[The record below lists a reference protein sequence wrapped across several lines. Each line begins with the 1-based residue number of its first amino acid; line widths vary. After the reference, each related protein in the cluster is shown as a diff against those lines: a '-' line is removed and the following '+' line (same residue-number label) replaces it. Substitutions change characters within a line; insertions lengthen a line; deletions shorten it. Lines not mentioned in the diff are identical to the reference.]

1 MPAASAT
8 KSLGLSVSVVIPA
21 LNEEATVANVVRAA
35 RASCANEVIVV
46 DSDSTDATA
55 ANAQEAG
62 ATVLNWRDIAPEI
75 PVQPGKGEAL
85 WRGVR
90 AAAGDIVVF
99 LDADVT
105 TVQAGWVDRLAGEFV
120 DKRVHL
126 VKATYARALDGASR
140 GGGRVTELTAKP
152 LLRLLFPDLP
162 ALDQPLA
169 GEYAIRRSTALEV
182 PFVAGYGVEAGLLID
197 VASLHGPSSL
207 TQVDLGQKIHRNRPL
222 SELSE
227 MADTVARTILAR
239 AGVGDIPQRQP
250 WAKLR

>member
-1 MPAASAT
+1 MQ
-8 KSLGLSVSVVIPA
+8 VSVVIPA
-21 LNEEATVANVVRAA
+21 LNEEATVADVVRAA
-35 RASCANEVIVV
+35 RASCADEVIVV

-55 ANAQEAG
+55 ANAEAAG

-85 WRGVR
+85 WRGVL
-90 AAAGDIVVF
+90 AAQGDIVVF

-105 TVQAGWVDRLAGEFV
+105 TVEAGWVDRLAGAFV

-126 VKATYARALDGASR
+126 VKASYDRALNGAPR

-152 LLRLLFPDLP
+152 LLRLLFPDIP
-162 ALDQPLA
+162 PLDQPLA
-169 GEYAIRRSTALEV
+169 GEYAIRRDTALKV

-207 TQVDLGQKIHRNRPL
+207 TQIPLGQKAHRNRPL
-222 SELSE
+222 HELSA
-227 MADTVARTILAR
+227 MAETVAATILAR
-239 AGVGDIPQRQP
+239 AGVGDVPQRQP
-250 WAKLR
+250 WAELR

>member
-1 MPAASAT
+1 MDTPR
-8 KSLGLSVSVVIPA
+8 VSVVIPA
-21 LNEEATVANVVRAA
+21 LNEEATVAHVVRAA
-35 RASCANEVIVV
+35 CASCADEVIVV

-55 ANAQEAG
+55 ATARAAG
-62 ATVLNWRDIAPEI
+62 ATVYNWRDIAPDI

-85 WRGVR
+85 WRGVLQAR
-90 AAAGDIVVF
+90 GEIVVF

-105 TVQAGWVDRLAGEFV
+105 TVEPGWVDGLAGAFV

-126 VKATYARALDGASR
+126 VKATYARALDGAPR

-152 LLRLLFPDLP
+152 LLRLLFPQIPL
-162 ALDQPLA
+162 LDQPLA

-197 VASLHGPSSL
+197 VASLHGPSSI

-222 SELSE
+222 SELSGMSE
-227 MADTVARTILAR
+227 TVARTILAR
-239 AGVGDIPQRQP
+239 AGVCDVAQRQP
-250 WAKLR
+250 WAELR

>member
-1 MPAASAT
+1 MTAGEKP
-8 KSLGLSVSVVIPA
+8 SVSVVIPA
-21 LNEEATVANVVRAA
+21 LNEEETVAGVVRAA
-35 RASCANEVIVV
+35 RGSCANEVIVV
-46 DSDSTDATA
+46 DSDSTDNTA
-55 ANAQEAG
+55 VNARKAG
-62 ATVLNWRDIAPEI
+62 ATVLNWREIAPEI

-90 AAAGDIVVF
+90 AATGDIVVF

-105 TVQAGWVDRLAGEFV
+105 TVQAGWVDGLAGEFV

-126 VKATYARALDGASR
+126 VKATYARALDGAPR

-152 LLRLLFPDLP
+152 LLRLLLPDLP
-162 ALDQPLA
+162 ELDQPLA

-207 TQVDLGQKIHRNRPL
+207 SQVDLGQKIHRNRPL
-222 SELSE
+222 SELSG
-227 MADTVARTILAR
+227 MAETVARTILAR

-250 WAKLR
+250 WAELR

>member
-1 MPAASAT
+1 M
-8 KSLGLSVSVVIPA
+8 VS
-21 LNEEATVANVVRAA
+21 AA
-35 RASCANEVIVV
+35 RASCADEVIVV

-55 ANAQEAG
+55 ANAEAAG

-90 AAAGDIVVF
+90 AAQGDIVVF

-105 TVQAGWVDRLAGEFV
+105 TVEAGWVDRLAGAFV

-126 VKATYARALDGASR
+126 VKASYDRALNGAPR

-152 LLRLLFPDLP
+152 LLRLLFPDIP
-162 ALDQPLA
+162 PLDQPLA
-169 GEYAIRRSTALEV
+169 GEYAIRRDTALKV

-197 VASLHGPSSL
+197 VATLHGPSSL
-207 TQVDLGQKIHRNRPL
+207 AQIPLGQKAHRNRPL
-222 SELSE
+222 QELSA
-227 MADTVARTILAR
+227 MAETVAATILAR
-239 AGVGDIPQRQP
+239 AGVGDVPQRQP
-250 WAKLR
+250 WAELR